1 MIREFTLPALVA
13 ACLLVG
19 CNKNA
24 PETGAAPTPDA
35 ATTATQPAKDST
47 TMAMDSTSM
56 KTDSTTM
63 MSDSTMSTDSTM
75 AMPADSTAK

>member
-1 MIREFTLPALVA
+1 
-13 ACLLVG
+13 
-19 CNKNA
+19 
-24 PETGAAPTPDA
+24 
-35 ATTATQPAKDST
+35 
-47 TMAMDSTSM
+47 M